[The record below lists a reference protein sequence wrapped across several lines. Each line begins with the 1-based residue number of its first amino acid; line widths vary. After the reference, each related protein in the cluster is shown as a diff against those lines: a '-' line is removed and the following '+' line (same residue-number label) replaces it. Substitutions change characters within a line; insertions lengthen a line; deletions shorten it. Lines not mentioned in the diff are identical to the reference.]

1 MKSEYKICL
10 RQLNRENRRLVKKIR
25 WYIDSRHLNG
35 VARQELL
42 GDIAGMALESQKRG
56 EDFYSAIGNDYETFC
71 KELAK
76 NSPRL
81 SPSESLLWMLS
92 WLVAAVGAVLPL
104 MALTEWLFPGL
115 TPAALEGV
123 VLTAPAAYFL
133 KYLVFVGVAVASWFL
148 AFRLTYKSR
157 TLVPLI
163 YVGLMLICLISFELF
178 ALWLPESPLWRISLV
193 LWCLIFVALSAVCL
207 VGKHLAALTV
217 AYQQRRREE

>member
-25 WYIDSRHLNG
+25 WYLDSRYLNG

-81 SPSESLLWMLS
+81 SPSESLMWMLS

-104 MALTEWLFPGL
+104 MALIEWLFPRL

-133 KYLVFVGVAVASWFL
+133 KYLLFVGVAVASWFL

-163 YVGLMLICLISFELF
+163 YVGLMLMCLIGFELF
-178 ALWLPESPLWRISLV
+178 SLWLPESPLWPISLV
-193 LWCLIFVALSAVCL
+193 LWCLIFITLTTVCL
-207 VGKHLAALTV
+207 VGKRLAALTV
-217 AYQQRRREE
+217 AYQQRRRKN